1 MAGRLTRIGSLS
13 SRPTFVRTLT
23 PAGSTI
29 SSCGGRIS
37 RVLTVRVADAWTE
50 ARHDV
55 SDHRDSRQD
64 PRKGSPP
71 VAFCRQRSL
80 ALARYACAGDPLHRP
95 PGRLSLPPL
104 SLLPL
109 LERDRPQPG
118 PPLCPP
124 ATSPSP

>member
-1 MAGRLTRIGSLS
+1 MAVRLKRVCSRR

-71 VAFCRQRSL
+71 VAFCRQPSL
-80 ALARYACAGDPLHRP
+80 AVARYTCGGDPLHRP
-95 PGRLSLPPL
+95 PARLSLPAL
-104 SLLPL
+104 ALLQCV
-109 LERDRPQPG
+109 ERDSRQPA
-118 PPLCPP
+118 P
-124 ATSPSP
+124 AS

>member
-1 MAGRLTRIGSLS
+1 MAVRLKRVCSRR

-23 PAGSTI
+23 PVGSTI

-80 ALARYACAGDPLHRP
+80 AVARYACAGDPLHRP

-104 SLLPL
+104 ALL
-109 LERDRPQPG
+109 RSVQP
-118 PPLCPP
+118 PTPPP
-124 ATSPSP
+124 APAS